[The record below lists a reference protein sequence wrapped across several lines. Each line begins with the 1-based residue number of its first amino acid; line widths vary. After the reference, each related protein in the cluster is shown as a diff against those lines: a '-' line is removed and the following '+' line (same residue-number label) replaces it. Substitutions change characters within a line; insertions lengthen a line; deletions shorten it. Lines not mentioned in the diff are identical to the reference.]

1 MENIESIKKEV
12 ENTKRSYRAIA
23 KEFGTNHTQIGILIK
38 LHNWKIEHRVSK
50 NSNISTTE
58 YNPHVAILGKTA
70 IRKIEEIKKELGKQY
85 SPVDEP
91 LIVMYA
97 KSYERYIDLESKL
110 GLSVDKIISISTKT
124 GSEYMSPLFTAT
136 LAIQKNLV
144 TIANQLGL
152 SIASRKKLG
161 LNFKKEDEGQTS
173 IFDFAKGFA
182 MDDEDLDD
190 I

>member
-1 MENIESIKKEV
+1 MENIEAIKNQV

-23 KEFGTNHTQIGILIK
+23 KEYGINHTQIGNLIK
-38 LHNWKIEHRVSK
+38 IHNWNVEHRNSK
-50 NSNISTTE
+50 ISNISTTPV
-58 YNPHVAILGKTA
+58 NPHTAILGKTA
-70 IRKIEEIKKELGKQY
+70 LRKIDEIKKELGKQY

-97 KSYERYIDLESKL
+97 KSYERYIELEEKL
-110 GLSVDKIISISTKT
+110 GLGVDRIIAVSTKT

-161 LNFKKEDEGQTS
+161 INFRKEDDGQTS
-173 IFDFAKGFA
+173 IFDFAA
-182 MDDEDLDD
+182 ELSVQDDDLDD

>member
-1 MENIESIKKEV
+1 MENIDLIKEAV
-12 ENTKRSYRAIA
+12 ENTKRSYRDIA
-23 KEFGTNHTQIGILIK
+23 KEFGTNHTQIGNLVK
-38 LHNWKIEHRVSK
+38 NNNWNVEHRVSK
-50 NSNISTTE
+50 NSNVSTLE
-58 YNPHVAILGKTA
+58 AKPHSAILGKTA
-70 IRKIEEIKKELGKQY
+70 VRKIEEIKKELGKQY

-110 GLSVDKIISISTKT
+110 GLSVDRIIAISSKT
-124 GSEYMSPLFTAT
+124 GSEYLSPLFTAT

-173 IFDFAKGFA
+173 IFDFSKELAF
-182 MDDEDLDD
+182 DDEDLDD

>member
-1 MENIESIKKEV
+1 
-12 ENTKRSYRAIA
+12 
-23 KEFGTNHTQIGILIK
+23 
-38 LHNWKIEHRVSK
+38 
-50 NSNISTTE
+50 
-58 YNPHVAILGKTA
+58 
-70 IRKIEEIKKELGKQY
+70 
-85 SPVDEP
+85 
-91 LIVMYA
+91 
-97 KSYERYIDLESKL
+97 
-110 GLSVDKIISISTKT
+110 
-124 GSEYMSPLFTAT
+124 MSPLFTAT

-173 IFDFAKGFA
+173 IFDFAKSFA

>member
-1 MENIESIKKEV
+1 MENLEEIKKEV
-12 ENTKRSYRAIA
+12 ENTTTSFRAIGT
-23 KEFGTNHTQIGILIK
+23 KYKTNHTKIRTLIK
-38 LHNWKIEHRVSK
+38 KYNWNVEHRK
-50 NSNISTTE
+50 PKEKEIIALN
-58 YNPHVAILGKTA
+58 NPHKSILGKTA
-70 IRKIEEIKKELGKQY
+70 TRKIEEIKEELGSQY

-97 KSYERYIDLESKL
+97 KSYERYIDLERRL
-110 GLSVDKIISISTKT
+110 GLSVDKIIAVSNKT
-124 GSEYMSPLFTAT
+124 GSEYLSPLFTAT

-161 LNFKKEDEGQTS
+161 LSFKKEDEGQTS
-173 IFDFAKGFA
+173 IFDFTKDFSI
-182 MDDEDLDD
+182 DDEDLED

>member
-1 MENIESIKKEV
+1 MENLESIKNAV
-12 ENTKRSYRAIA
+12 EKTKRSYRAIA

-38 LHNWKIEHRVSK
+38 LHGWNVEHRISK
-50 NSNISTTE
+50 NSTISTTE
-58 YNPHVAILGKTA
+58 TKPHAAILGKTA
-70 IRKIEEIKKELGKQY
+70 LRKIEEIKEELGDQY

-161 LNFKKEDEGQTS
+161 LNFKKEDKGQTS
-173 IFDFAKGFA
+173 IFDFAKSFA

>member
-1 MENIESIKKEV
+1 MENIEAIKELV
-12 ENTKRSYRAIA
+12 ENTRRSYRSIA
-23 KEFGTNHTQIGILIK
+23 QEFGTNHTQIINLVKI
-38 LHNWKIEHRVSK
+38 HNWNVEHRISK
-50 NSNISTTE
+50 NSNISTTTTK
-58 YNPHVAILGKTA
+58 PHSAILGKTA
-70 IRKIEEIKKELGKQY
+70 LRKIEEIKKELGKQY

-97 KSYERYIDLESKL
+97 KSYERYIELEEKL
-110 GLSVDKIISISTKT
+110 GLGVDGIIAYSTKT
-124 GSEYMSPLFTAT
+124 GSQYMAPMFTAT

-161 LNFKKEDEGQTS
+161 INFRKEDDGQTS
-173 IFDFAKGFA
+173 IFDFAA
-182 MDDEDLDD
+182 ELSVQDDDLDD

>member
-1 MENIESIKKEV
+1 MEKIEAIKKEV

-23 KEFGTNHTQIGILIK
+23 EEFGTNHTQIRNLIK
-38 LHNWKIEHRVSK
+38 IHGWNVEHRISK
-50 NSNISTTE
+50 NSTVSTNE
-58 YNPHVAILGKTA
+58 NKPHNAILGKTA
-70 IRKIEEIKKELGKQY
+70 LRKIEEIKRELGKQY

-97 KSYERYIDLESKL
+97 KSYERYIDLEQKL
-110 GLSVDKIISISTKT
+110 GLGVDKIIAVSTKT
-124 GSEYMSPLFTAT
+124 GAEYMSPHFTAT

-161 LNFKKEDEGQTS
+161 LNFKKEEEGQTS
-173 IFDFAKGFA
+173 IFDFAKEFSY
-182 MDDEDLDD
+182 DEDLDD

>member
-1 MENIESIKKEV
+1 MENIEAIKNEV
-12 ENTKRSYRAIA
+12 ENTTRSYRSIA
-23 KEFGTNHTQIGILIK
+23 AEYGTNHTQIRNLIK
-38 LHNWKIEHRVSK
+38 IHGWNVTHRDSK
-50 NSNISTTE
+50 NSTISTPSK
-58 YNPHVAILGKTA
+58 PHIAILGKTA
-70 IRKIEEIKKELGKQY
+70 LRKIDEIKTELGKQY

-97 KSYERYIDLESKL
+97 KSYERYIELEERL
-110 GLSVDKIISISTKT
+110 GLGVDKIIAISSKT
-124 GSEYMSPLFTAT
+124 GSEYMSPHFTAT

-173 IFDFAKGFA
+173 IFDFAKEFSN
-182 MDDEDLDD
+182 DDEDLND

>member
-1 MENIESIKKEV
+1 MERIEEARIRV
-12 ENTKRSYRAIA
+12 ENTKDSYRAIA
-23 KEFGTNHTQIGILIK
+23 KDHGTSHTTLQ
-38 LHNWKIEHRVSK
+38 KIVKEKKWNTSHRISK
-50 NSNISTTE
+50 NSKTPQVSM
-58 YNPHVAILGKTA
+58 PAHAAILGKIA
-70 IRKIEEIKKELGKQY
+70 VRKIEEIKDELGDKY

-97 KSYERYIDLESKL
+97 KSYERYISLEKKM
-110 GLSVDKIISISTKT
+110 GLDVEGIIATSSKT
-124 GSEYMSPLFTAT
+124 GGIYLSPIFTAT

-161 LNFKKEDEGQTS
+161 IKFERPGQKQAS
-173 IFDFAKGFA
+173 IFDIVGELSKE
-182 MDDEDLDD
+182 DEDLDD

>member
-1 MENIESIKKEV
+1 MENIEAIKNEV
-12 ENTKRSYRAIA
+12 EKTNRSYRAIA
-23 KEFGTNHTQIGILIK
+23 EEYGTNHTQIRNLIK
-38 LHNWKIEHRVSK
+38 NHGWNVEHRVSK
-50 NSNISTTE
+50 NSTISTSDAK
-58 YNPHVAILGKTA
+58 PHIAILGKTA
-70 IRKIEEIKKELGKQY
+70 LRKIDEIKNELGKQY

-97 KSYERYIDLESKL
+97 KSYERYIELEQRL
-110 GLSVDKIISISTKT
+110 GLGVDKIIAVSSKT
-124 GSEYMSPLFTAT
+124 GAEYMSPHFTAT

-173 IFDFAKGFA
+173 IFDFVKELST
-182 MDDEDLDD
+182 DDEDLYD

>member
-1 MENIESIKKEV
+1 MENIEAIKDLV
-12 ENTKRSYRAIA
+12 ENTKRSYRSIA
-23 KEFGTNHTQIGILIK
+23 QEFGTNHTQIGNLVKI
-38 LHNWKIEHRVSK
+38 HNWNVEHRNSK
-50 NSNISTTE
+50 ISNISTTATK
-58 YNPHVAILGKTA
+58 PHNAILGKTA
-70 IRKIEEIKKELGKQY
+70 LRKIEEIKKELGKQY

-97 KSYERYIDLESKL
+97 KSYERYIELEEKL
-110 GLSVDKIISISTKT
+110 GLGVDRIIAISSKT
-124 GSEYMSPLFTAT
+124 GAEYMSPHFTAT

-161 LNFKKEDEGQTS
+161 LNFKKDDDGQTS
-173 IFDFAKGFA
+173 IFDFAA
-182 MDDEDLDD
+182 ELSRQDDDLDD

>member
-1 MENIESIKKEV
+1 MENLESIKKEV

-23 KEFGTNHTQIGILIK
+23 EEFGTNHTQIRNLIK
-38 LHNWKIEHRVSK
+38 IHGWNVEHRISK
-50 NSNISTTE
+50 NSTISTNE
-58 YNPHVAILGKTA
+58 NKPHNAILGKTA
-70 IRKIEEIKKELGKQY
+70 LRKIEEIKRELGKQY

-97 KSYERYIDLESKL
+97 KSYERYIDLEQKL
-110 GLSVDKIISISTKT
+110 GLGVDKIIAVSSKT
-124 GSEYMSPLFTAT
+124 GAEYMSPHFTAT

-173 IFDFAKGFA
+173 IFDFAKEFSSN
-182 MDDEDLDD
+182 DEDLDD

>member
-1 MENIESIKKEV
+1 MENFESIKNAV
-12 ENTKRSYRAIA
+12 EKTKRSYRAIA

-38 LHNWKIEHRVSK
+38 LHGWNVEHRISK
-50 NSNISTTE
+50 NSTISTNETK
-58 YNPHVAILGKTA
+58 PHAAILGKTA
-70 IRKIEEIKKELGKQY
+70 VRKIEEIKEELGDQY

-97 KSYERYIDLESKL
+97 KSYERYIDLENKL
-110 GLSVDKIISISTKT
+110 GLSVDRIISTSKKT

-161 LNFKKEDEGQTS
+161 LNFKKEDKGQTS
-173 IFDFAKGFA
+173 IFDFAKSFA

>member
-1 MENIESIKKEV
+1 MENIEAIKKEV
-12 ENTKRSYRAIA
+12 ENTNRSYRAIA
-23 KEFGTNHTQIGILIK
+23 KEFGTNHTQIGILVK
-38 LHNWKIEHRVSK
+38 MNNWNVEHRISK
-50 NSNISTTE
+50 NSNISTIETK
-58 YNPHVAILGKTA
+58 PHIAILGKTA
-70 IRKIEEIKKELGKQY
+70 LRKIEEIKKELGKQY

-97 KSYERYIDLESKL
+97 KSYERYIELEQKL
-110 GLSVDKIISISTKT
+110 GLGVDKIIAISTKT
-124 GSEYMSPLFTAT
+124 GSEYMSPHFTAT

-173 IFDFAKGFA
+173 IFDFAKEFSS
-182 MDDEDLDD
+182 DDEDLDD

>member
-1 MENIESIKKEV
+1 MENLESIKNAV

-38 LHNWKIEHRVSK
+38 LHNWNVEHRISK
-50 NSNISTTE
+50 NSTVSTTE
-58 YNPHVAILGKTA
+58 YKPHVAILGKTA
-70 IRKIEEIKKELGKQY
+70 VRKIEEIKKELGKQY

-110 GLSVDKIISISTKT
+110 GLGVDKIISTSTKT

-161 LNFKKEDEGQTS
+161 LNFKKEEEGQTS
-173 IFDFAKGFA
+173 LYDFVPEFA
-182 MDDEDLDD
+182 SDEDLDE

>member
-1 MENIESIKKEV
+1 MENIDSIKNAV
-12 ENTKRSYRAIA
+12 EKTKRSYRAIA
-23 KEFGTNHTQIGILIK
+23 KEFGTNHTQIGNLIK
-38 LHNWKIEHRVSK
+38 LHNWNVEHRVSK
-50 NSNISTTE
+50 NSNISTPE
-58 YNPHVAILGKTA
+58 AKPHAAILGKTA
-70 IRKIEEIKKELGKQY
+70 VRKIEEIKKELGKQY

-110 GLSVDKIISISTKT
+110 GLGVNNIISISSKT

-173 IFDFAKGFA
+173 IFDFAKNFA

>member
-23 KEFGTNHTQIGILIK
+23 KEFGTNHTQIGILVQM
-38 LHNWKIEHRVSK
+38 HNWNVEHRISK
-50 NSNISTTE
+50 NSNISTNETK
-58 YNPHVAILGKTA
+58 PHTAILGKTA
-70 IRKIEEIKKELGKQY
+70 LRKIEEIKKELGKQY

-97 KSYERYIDLESKL
+97 KSYERYIELENKL
-110 GLSVDKIISISTKT
+110 GLGVDKIIAISTKT
-124 GSEYMSPLFTAT
+124 GSEYMSPHFTAT

-173 IFDFAKGFA
+173 IFDFAKSFA
-182 MDDEDLDD
+182 MDDEDLDG

>member
-1 MENIESIKKEV
+1 MENIEKIKYEV
-12 ENTKRSYRAIA
+12 ENTKRSYRSIA
-23 KEFGTNHTQIGILIK
+23 KEFDTNHTQIGK
-38 LHNWKIEHRVSK
+38 LVKIHGWNVQHRVSK
-50 NSNISTTE
+50 NSNVSTTGTK
-58 YNPHVAILGKTA
+58 PHTAILGKTA
-70 IRKIEEIKKELGKQY
+70 LRKIEEIKQELGKQY

-97 KSYERYIDLESKL
+97 KSYERYIELEEKL
-110 GLSVDKIISISTKT
+110 GLGVDRIIAVSSKT
-124 GSEYMSPLFTAT
+124 GSEYMSPLFAAT

-161 LNFKKEDEGQTS
+161 LNFRKEEEGQS
-173 IFDFAKGFA
+173 IFDFAKELSNK
-182 MDDEDLDD
+182 DDEDLDD

>member
-1 MENIESIKKEV
+1 MENLENIKNAV

-23 KEFGTNHTQIGILIK
+23 EEFGTNHTQIRNLIK
-38 LHNWKIEHRVSK
+38 IHNWNVEHRISK

-58 YNPHVAILGKTA
+58 DKPHAAILGKTA
-70 IRKIEEIKKELGKQY
+70 VRKIEEIKEELGDQY

-97 KSYERYIDLESKL
+97 KSYERYIALEDKL
-110 GLSVDKIISISTKT
+110 GLGVDKIISTSTKT

-161 LNFKKEDEGQTS
+161 LNFKKEDKGQTS
-173 IFDFAKGFA
+173 IFDFAKNFA